1 MISLLANKR
10 MRLEAARVC
19 ARGAKRAG
27 ERGFTLLEVL
37 ISIALL
43 AFISIF
49 IYQATT
55 ESFKVREIL
64 STEGEFFNSV
74 RMAVSVINR
83 DVSVAY
89 SPTMLL
95 APSPA
100 PQQGQN
106 PGAGGFQN
114 SDAYGGAPD
123 QEQQMLQTGEY
134 ARTSQFWGPAVS
146 KIGIR
151 PSRFMGTETK
161 MSFLAASHIRLYKAK
176 HESDF
181 VRVEY
186 DIKPEKQTGNGPTLN
201 VLVKTFSPNAFTLDD
216 AKDTLISKVELLEG
230 IERLK
235 FRYYMKDK
243 DTWLNNWD
251 SENSEQYHRFPDM
264 VELTIDVKGPGKL
277 HFNGI
282 YKLKP
287 EMPINGIPAIF

>member
-1 MISLLANKR
+1 MTFRSVSKHISADRKS
-10 MRLEAARVC
+10 
-19 ARGAKRAG
+19 

-55 ESFKVREIL
+55 ESFKIREIL
-64 STEGEFFNSV
+64 STEGEFYNSV
-74 RMAVSVINR
+74 RMAVSVLNR
-83 DVSVAY
+83 DLSVAY
-89 SPTMLL
+89 SPTLLL
-95 APSPA
+95 APTPPA
-100 PQQGQN
+100 QNGQV
-106 PGAGGFQN
+106 PGSFQDPN
-114 SDAYGGAPD
+114 AYNAPD
-123 QEQQMLQTGEY
+123 ADQQMLQTGEY
-134 ARTSQFWGPAVS
+134 ARTSQFWGPAVH
-146 KIGIR
+146 KNGIR

-161 MSFLAASHIRLYKAK
+161 ISFLAASHMRLYKAK

-186 DIKPEKQTGNGPTLN
+186 DLKPAKSTGNGPTLG

-216 AKDTLISKVELLEG
+216 AKDTLISKIELLEG
-230 IERLK
+230 IERMK
-235 FRYYMKDK
+235 FRYYYREK
-243 DTWLNNWD
+243 DTWLNSWD

-264 VELTIDVKGPGKL
+264 VELVIDVKGPGKL

-287 EMPINGIPAIF
+287 EMAINGIPAAF